1 MPAVYPVGQNVATP
15 YGNGIVTKAGSVT
28 PAGEAVVPAA
38 LSLRSW
44 KLANGTSP
52 TLYTSTTTWPEVVP
66 PVEEGCDVKTQYGRG
81 RVEALVDGRATVLL
95 TEWRLAGSSRV
106 RCYLD
111 VGQCTFVERKK
122 FNELT
127 GLEKIDEANVRREKA
142 KAVLGSGDFSGAAEL
157 YKQACFY
164 LQTVDNDSLTDNASR
179 ASLLECMIAC
189 KNNAAMCCNRLK
201 QSADAAQFANDA
213 VLLLDAIYKQRG
225 LKIHA
230 HLNSMGLSDTTLF
243 HAWRSK
249 GLLYGAQAR
258 AETKDFTL
266 AVELLKRCIALTAGV
281 DSLKGIDAKAKKLMV
296 ACKQSE
302 EILRKR
308 ERKAAK
314 KMFNGG
320 GSPKK
325 KKEGSGGSPERAK
338 GQGEGDGKAAVKEE
352 ALTAGKPSQP
362 NPSSPS
368 SPSPPSSLFP
378 PSLPPHPP
386 VDDDAGGGSVGF
398 FEEHMELIILA
409 GLGAIAV
416 GAVAFFRGR
425 NK

>member
-1 MPAVYPVGQNVATP
+1 MSCDRPTVMMTNNFINLNPRL
-15 YGNGIVTKAGSVT
+15 SV
-28 PAGEAVVPAA
+28 
-38 LSLRSW
+38 RS
-44 KLANGTSP
+44 
-52 TLYTSTTTWPEVVP
+52 
-66 PVEEGCDVKTQYGRG
+66 Q
-81 RVEALVDGRATVLL
+81 
-95 TEWRLAGSSRV
+95 
-106 RCYLD
+106 
-111 VGQCTFVERKK
+111 
-122 FNELT
+122 
-127 GLEKIDEANVRREKA
+127 
-142 KAVLGSGDFSGAAEL
+142 
-157 YKQACFY
+157 
-164 LQTVDNDSLTDNASR
+164 
-179 ASLLECMIAC
+179 
-189 KNNAAMCCNRLK
+189 
-201 QSADAAQFANDA
+201 
-213 VLLLDAIYKQRG
+213 
-225 LKIHA
+225 
-230 HLNSMGLSDTTLF
+230 
-243 HAWRSK
+243 
-249 GLLYGAQAR
+249 
-258 AETKDFTL
+258 
-266 AVELLKRCIALTAGV
+266 
-281 DSLKGIDAKAKKLMV
+281 LMV

-325 KKEGSGGSPERAK
+325 KKEGSGGSPKRGK

-352 ALTAGKPSQP
+352 AVMAGKPSQP

-368 SPSPPSSLFP
+368 SPSPPSSLSP